1 MQSFKI
7 FIRTLPL
14 ILLIGPL
21 SSHSVT
27 VKKEKLTLC
36 VDNWEGLTNTDGTG
50 SYSELVKKVF
60 EEKYKVSIRLYPWAR
75 AQAVF
80 KEKKCD
86 GLIAEN
92 KPSDY
97 SIRPRIILDDLP
109 LEAYYLKGK
118 VDFKGE
124 ETLRS
129 KKIAWIRGYGYD
141 KITPIKMSFTEV
153 NDIKLAFKMLEAG
166 RFDILI
172 DYTYTFKDECHL
184 AGIDCT
190 KITSAPSGISE
201 KAYVVFHKSEKGSAL
216 AHFWDRRMTDLIV
229 EGEPQRIFQKYGQR
243 YVGKP

>member
-1 MQSFKI
+1 MKFIVFSF
-7 FIRTLPL
+7 FILFSFTECLASEPTTLSL
-14 ILLIGPL
+14 
-21 SSHSVT
+21 
-27 VKKEKLTLC
+27 KKEKIILC
-36 VDNWEGLTNTDGTG
+36 VDNWVGLTNTDGTG
-50 SYSELVKKVF
+50 SYSELVRKVY
-60 EEKYKVSIRLYPWAR
+60 EDKYEVIIKLFPWAR
-75 AQAVF
+75 AQISF
-80 KEKKCD
+80 QEKKCD

-92 KPSDY
+92 KPSPN

-109 LEAYYLKGK
+109 LEAYFLKGK

-124 ETLRS
+124 ETLKS
-129 KKIAWIRGYGYD
+129 KRIAWLRGYGYD
-141 KITPIKMSFTEV
+141 RIVDFRMKFVEV

-184 AGIDCT
+184 SGVDCT

-201 KAYVVFHKSEKGSAL
+201 KAYVVFHKNPKGESL
-216 AHFWDRRMTDLIV
+216 AAHWDRRMSDLIV